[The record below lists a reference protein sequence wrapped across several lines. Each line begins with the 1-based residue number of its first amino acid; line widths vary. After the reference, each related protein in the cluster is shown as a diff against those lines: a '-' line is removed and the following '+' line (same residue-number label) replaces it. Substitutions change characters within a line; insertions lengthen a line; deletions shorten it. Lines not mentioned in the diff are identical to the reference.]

1 MRMLLRFGA
10 TALGFAVLFPFAASA
25 QSFNCRTAD
34 RPDEVLICQDSRLS
48 ALDERLSELYFD
60 LRNRLRG
67 SERRTL
73 EGAQTA
79 WLASRMAC
87 GRDYQCIEARYQ
99 QRINQLGGRSN
110 APEQTADEPGNRG
123 GGRRAEPKNEQPK
136 DDQTNGTGF
145 FIDRSRVLT
154 NFHVVDGC
162 TIVTLTIP
170 GSPSGSGQVVAT
182 DPTNDLALIAVND
195 AANTSIR
202 PVVVPGLRNRVHVG
216 ETVYAF
222 GYPLPGLLSSS
233 GNFTA
238 GSISSLSGLGDD
250 VRNMQISAPV
260 QPGNSGGPLLDV
272 SANVIGVVVGKLN
285 AGQVSQLIE
294 DIPQNVNFAIKA
306 SVAIS
311 FLEANSVTPSPPTSA
326 VLHATDVAEK
336 ARQFSLQVT
345 CKR

>member
-10 TALGFAVLFPFAASA
+10 SALGFAVLFPFAASA

-34 RPDEVLICQDSRLS
+34 RPDEVLICQDSGLS
-48 ALDERLSELYFD
+48 ALDERMSGLYFE

-73 EGAQTA
+73 EVAQSA
-79 WLASRMAC
+79 WLASRTAC
-87 GRDYQCIEARYQ
+87 GRDRQCVEVRYQ
-99 QRINQLGGRSN
+99 QRINQLGGGSN
-110 APEQTADEPGNRG
+110 APDQAADEQGKRS
-123 GGRRAEPKNEQPK
+123 GGRRAEPKNDQP
-136 DDQTNGTGF
+136 DQTEGTGF
-145 FIDRSRVLT
+145 FVDRSRVLT

-162 TIVTLTIP
+162 STVTLSIP
-170 GSPSGSGQVVAT
+170 GSGSGSGQVVAT
-182 DPTNDLALIAVND
+182 DPTNDLAIIVVSD
-195 AANTSIR
+195 AANTNIR
-202 PVVVPGLRNRVHVG
+202 PVVIPGLRNRVHVG
-216 ETVYAF
+216 ETAYAF
-222 GYPLPGLLSSS
+222 GYPLRGLLSSS
-233 GNFTA
+233 GNFTS

-311 FLEANSVTPSPPTSA
+311 FLEANSVTASPPTSV
-326 VLHATDVAEK
+326 VLHPTDVAEK
-336 ARQFSLQVT
+336 ARQFSVQVT